1 MSGICIQNITKTY
14 GSGNAPVL
22 QGLNLTV
29 GDGELFF
36 LLGPSGCGKSTLLRI
51 IAGLLQPDSGQIL
64 LGEKDITSLP
74 PEKRNTPMV
83 FQNYALWP
91 HLNVYENIAFGLRVR
106 KMRERDISAK
116 ITELLAA
123 VRLED
128 CMGRKIGSLS
138 GGQQQRVALARALAL
153 DPPLILL
160 DEPLSNLDAKL
171 RDSMRYEI
179 RRICKARGVTAL
191 YVTHDRREALSM
203 GDRIAVLEKGN
214 LRQTGTPRD
223 VYRNPANRFT
233 AAFLGDANFVTG
245 ILEDRKSS
253 GHLIFRLPAGSR
265 WEVNKQ
271 IPEGTDF
278 VPGEEYTLMFRPED
292 AVVVQS
298 ACEEG
303 LFGGNLFTA
312 ELRDCVFL
320 GESSQLHLEKEGFS
334 FLVNEYGT
342 GREAR
347 IPGSECRIGIRP
359 EDITP
364 LKE

>member
-14 GSGNAPVL
+14 GGGNAPVL
-22 QGLNLTV
+22 QELNLTV

-51 IAGLLQPDSGQIL
+51 IAGLLPPDSGQIL
-64 LGEKDITSLP
+64 LGGKDITFLP

-106 KMRERDISAK
+106 KMPEREISAK
-116 ITELLAA
+116 IAGLLAA

-128 CMGRKIGSLS
+128 CTGRKIGSLS
-138 GGQQQRVALARALAL
+138 GGQQRVALARALAL

-179 RRICKARGVTAL
+179 RRICKERGVTAL

-203 GDRIAVLEKGN
+203 GDRIAVLEKGI

-245 ILEDRKSS
+245 ILESRENS
-253 GHLIFRLPAGSR
+253 GHLIFRLPFGR
-265 WEVNKQ
+265 WEVEKQ
-271 IPEGTDF
+271 IPGEADF
-278 VPGEEYTLMFRPED
+278 VPGREYTLMFRPED
-292 AVVVQS
+292 AVVVQ
-298 ACEEG
+298 AAGEEG
-303 LFGGNLFTA
+303 LFRGNLFSA

-320 GESSQLHLEKEGFS
+320 GESSQLHLERKDFS